1 MLDSILFSSPPKEE
15 PLHAALSAAR
25 SWPQPRVEMACGCPR
40 ATRAA
45 RRRASGTSS
54 MPTGCDPAPAHLRHV
69 RLIPRPT
76 HLVAR
81 LSVQAYRGPV
91 TKETL
96 HFLYSTKAITPNTY
110 AFSEEH
116 SANRAWTRIRK
127 MPELSE
133 ELERPLPSQAPA
145 PSNVVEEGSLS
156 RVDGNRNPATSGSG
170 STNGAQASAPVA
182 PLGRGERHAPPAGHA
197 PLAADSPMV
206 ATPRADVQMAPQ
218 SMQAQEGV
226 KLSHLF
232 SNATAA
238 KPKGGGF
245 FKKKPGKWHFGQ
257 PIGGLALDADDAL
270 GQQWPRDRGH
280 LPRVSRHLA
289 AQGDPRALR
298 VRQAQ
303 GDTRHGERGAPG
315 QALVPRAAPEYIRA
329 RAQRHRRRHAA
340 DRRAVCRALQQAARA
355 QQDGGALAARPDCRP
370 VPARVGQPDDRAGAV
385 HCLRAQPGQPARQ
398 HGPNAASRAQQ
409 ESQGVSRTALPGA
422 QCLRGEQVRG
432 VSCQGGHG
440 VRVPGVFGPGGGGA
454 RQTEG
459 DETAELLQHANGRRQ
474 QILPYRNMCEQG
486 NLARLDQCVVVGR

>member
-1 MLDSILFSSPPKEE
+1 M
-15 PLHAALSAAR
+15 
-25 SWPQPRVEMACGCPR
+25 
-40 ATRAA
+40 
-45 RRRASGTSS
+45 
-54 MPTGCDPAPAHLRHV
+54 
-69 RLIPRPT
+69 
-76 HLVAR
+76 VAR

-257 PIGGLALDADDAL
+257 PIGGLALDADGVPEAL
-270 GQQWPRDRGH
+270 ALLRQTLWGSNGH
-280 LPRVSRHLA
+280 VIEGIFRVSPATSQLKATRALFESGKHKEIRDMESVAHLVKLWFRELPQSIFAPELSGIVDGTLQTGEQCAALCSRLPEPNRTVVRWLLDLIVDLCRHESDNRMT
-289 AQGDPRALR
+289 AQGLCIVFAPNLVNPPDSMDLMLQVELNKR
-298 VRQAQ
+298 VK
-303 GDTRHGERGAPG
+303 EF
-315 QALVPRAAPEYIRA
+315 L
-329 RAQRHRRRHAA
+329 
-340 DRRAVCRALQQAARA
+340 
-355 QQDGGALAARPDCRP
+355 
-370 VPARVGQPDDRAGAV
+370 
-385 HCLRAQPGQPARQ
+385 
-398 HGPNAASRAQQ
+398 
-409 ESQGVSRTALPGA
+409 
-422 QCLRGEQVRG
+422 
-432 VSCQGGHG
+432 
-440 VRVPGVFGPGGGGA
+440 
-454 RQTEG
+454 
-459 DETAELLQHANGRRQ
+459 ELLFQAHNASGGSR
-474 QILPYRNMCEQG
+474 
-486 NLARLDQCVVVGR
+486 